1 MISPNNDYLVA
12 IGRYTNDGIIWVFSS
27 TSIGTG
33 NCNTFANTFLLSANL
48 IVESSTAISM
58 VLYIQPTTF
67 TTSLKFASGSLSIT
81 DAQISWGWVSN
92 MNWSYSSTSTSIVV
106 KGLKIDSPHEDIWI
120 LTVLNQNN
128 VVLSFISKNSGLPTR
143 GTYYLD
149 NFESTPN
156 IKK

>member
-12 IGRYTNDGIIWVFSS
+12 IGRNFNDWVIWVFSS

-33 NCNTFANTFLLSANL
+33 NCNTFTNTFLLSTNL
-48 IVESSTAISM
+48 IIESSTAISM
-58 VLYIQPTTF
+58 VLYIQPTTL
-67 TTSLKFASGSLSIT
+67 TTSLKFASASLSIA
-81 DAQISWGWVSN
+81 DAQISWGWASN

-120 LTVLNQNN
+120 LTDFNRIN